1 MERDRLI
8 QQEAERVLR
17 RKAKSMGKLT
27 STQIDTALAE
37 EVERERKKV
46 QEGEEWVESI
56 SGAIKAFNGGKPFVS
71 DYVGFKDGR
80 RTFKIEY

>member
-1 MERDRLI
+1 
-8 QQEAERVLR
+8 
-17 RKAKSMGKLT
+17 MGKLT

-46 QEGEEWVESI
+46 QEGEEWLESI
-56 SGAIKAFNGGKPFVS
+56 SGAIKMFNGGKPFVS

>member
-27 STQIDTALAE
+27 STQIDSALAE
-37 EVERERKKV
+37 EIAREEQKV
-46 QEGEEWVESI
+46 KEGEEWVERLA
-56 SGAIKAFNGGKPFVS
+56 GTVKLFNGGKPFLS
-71 DYVGFKDGR
+71 NYVGFKDGR

>member
-1 MERDRLI
+1 
-8 QQEAERVLR
+8 
-17 RKAKSMGKLT
+17 MGKLT
-27 STQIDTALAE
+27 STQIDAALAE

-46 QEGEEWVESI
+46 QEGEEWLESI
-56 SGAIKAFNGGKPFVS
+56 SGAIKMFNGGKPFVS

>member
-1 MERDRLI
+1 
-8 QQEAERVLR
+8 
-17 RKAKSMGKLT
+17 MGKLT

-56 SGAIKAFNGGKPFVS
+56 SGAIKMFNGGKPFVS
-71 DYVGFKDGR
+71 DYIGFKDGR

>member
-8 QQEAERVLR
+8 QQEAERSLR
-17 RKAKSMGKLT
+17 KRLKNTGKLT

-37 EVERERKKV
+37 ELAKEKEKV
-46 QEGEEWVESI
+46 REGEEWLESI
-56 SGAIKAFNGGKPFVS
+56 SGAIKMFNGGKPFVS

>member
-1 MERDRLI
+1 
-8 QQEAERVLR
+8 
-17 RKAKSMGKLT
+17 MGKLT
-27 STQIDTALAE
+27 STQIDASLAE

-46 QEGEEWVESI
+46 QEGEEWLESI
-56 SGAIKAFNGGKPFVS
+56 SGAIKMFNGGKPFVS

>member
-1 MERDRLI
+1 
-8 QQEAERVLR
+8 
-17 RKAKSMGKLT
+17 MGKLT
-27 STQIDTALAE
+27 STQIDAALAE

-46 QEGEEWVESI
+46 QEWEEWLESI
-56 SGAIKAFNGGKPFVS
+56 SGAIKMFNGGKPFVS

>member
-1 MERDRLI
+1 
-8 QQEAERVLR
+8 
-17 RKAKSMGKLT
+17 MGKLT

-46 QEGEEWVESI
+46 QEGEEWLESI
-56 SGAIKAFNGGKPFVS
+56 SGAIKMFNGGKPFVS

-80 RTFKIEY
+80 RTFKIQY